1 MASQDV
7 KELIKFSSFFI
18 LLVSLLEMSNDEA
31 QQKAIRNMLC
41 EIAIYLNHEDD
52 DEYTISGKCKKRA

>member
-1 MASQDV
+1 MKQQF
-7 KELIKFSSFFI
+7 KEALTRECEV
-18 LLVSLLEMSNDEA
+18 LVSLLEMSNDEA

>member
-1 MASQDV
+1 MKRTFEEQLMEECNV
-7 KELIKFSSFFI
+7 
-18 LLVSLLEMSNDEA
+18 LVSLLEMSTDDA

>member
-1 MASQDV
+1 MKRTFEEQLMEECSV
-7 KELIKFSSFFI
+7 
-18 LLVSLLEMSNDEA
+18 LVSLLEMSTDDA

>member
-1 MASQDV
+1 MKRTFEEQLMEECIV
-7 KELIKFSSFFI
+7 
-18 LLVSLLEMSNDEA
+18 LVSLLEMSNDDA

>member
-1 MASQDV
+1 MKRTFEEQLMEECNV
-7 KELIKFSSFFI
+7 
-18 LLVSLLEMSNDEA
+18 LVSLLEMSNDDA

>member
-1 MASQDV
+1 MKQQF
-7 KELIKFSSFFI
+7 KEALTRECEV
-18 LLVSLLEMSNDEA
+18 LVSLLEMSNDDA

>member
-1 MASQDV
+1 MKRTFEEQLMEECEV
-7 KELIKFSSFFI
+7 
-18 LLVSLLEMSNDEA
+18 LVSLLEMSNDEA

>member
-1 MASQDV
+1 MKRTFEEQLMEECSV
-7 KELIKFSSFFI
+7 
-18 LLVSLLEMSNDEA
+18 LVSLLEMSNDEA

-41 EIAIYLNHEDD
+41 EIAIYLNREDD

>member
-1 MASQDV
+1 MKRTFEEQLMEECSV
-7 KELIKFSSFFI
+7 
-18 LLVSLLEMSNDEA
+18 LVSLLEMSNDDA

>member
-1 MASQDV
+1 MKRTFEEQLMEECSV
-7 KELIKFSSFFI
+7 
-18 LLVSLLEMSNDEA
+18 LVSLLEMSTDEA

>member
-1 MASQDV
+1 MKQQF
-7 KELIKFSSFFI
+7 KEAVMRECEV
-18 LLVSLLEMSNDEA
+18 LVSLLEMSNDEA

-52 DEYTISGKCKKRA
+52 NEYTISGKCKKRA

>member
-1 MASQDV
+1 MKRTFEEQLMRECEV
-7 KELIKFSSFFI
+7 
-18 LLVSLLEMSNDEA
+18 LVSLLEMSTDEA

>member
-1 MASQDV
+1 MKQQF
-7 KELIKFSSFFI
+7 KEALMRECEV
-18 LLVSLLEMSNDEA
+18 LVSLLEMSNDEA

>member
-1 MASQDV
+1 MKRTFEEQLMEECSV
-7 KELIKFSSFFI
+7 
-18 LLVSLLEMSNDEA
+18 LVSLLEMSNDEA

>member
-1 MASQDV
+1 MKRTFEEQLMRECEV
-7 KELIKFSSFFI
+7 
-18 LLVSLLEMSNDEA
+18 LVSLLEMSNDEA